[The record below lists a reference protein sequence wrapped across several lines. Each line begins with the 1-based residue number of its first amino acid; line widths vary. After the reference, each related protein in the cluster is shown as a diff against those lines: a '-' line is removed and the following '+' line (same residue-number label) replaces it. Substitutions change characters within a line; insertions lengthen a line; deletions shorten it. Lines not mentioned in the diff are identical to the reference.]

1 MGSLTGMTSVGV
13 CFPREFPA
21 AWVTTA
27 ARSVEAM
34 GADDLWIIED
44 CFYTG
49 GVSLAAAALASTDR
63 IRVGL
68 GILPAVARNPA
79 ITAMELATLAGLAPG
94 RVIGGIGHGVQSWM
108 DQIGERTPSPLATLR
123 EVLDAV
129 RALLRGEQVTVEG
142 RRVRLRD
149 VRLEVPPSPVPPV
162 LAGVMGPKSLALA
175 GRHADGLVLAEY
187 PGPDYVR
194 WAREQAAA
202 SGPFEVAAFAVAHL
216 DTDRQRARE
225 RMAPDVLRAVTGGL
239 VPVRALPFYDDLA
252 AGIAARGLDAVLAA
266 PDDWWTH
273 LGAIGTPDDAAAH
286 LHALADA
293 GVDRVAL
300 FFPPDQAGWQ
310 GQLDL
315 LRDELLPRLTGLTGL
330 SR

>member
-142 RRVRLRD
+142 HRVRLRD
-149 VRLEVPPSPVPPV
+149 VRLEAPPSPVPP
-162 LAGVMGPKSLALA
+162 
-175 GRHADGLVLAEY
+175 VLAEY

-202 SGPFEVAAFAVAHL
+202 NGPFEVAAFAVAHL